1 MKSYYK
7 NLIAVANKKSM
18 LMLMSNEIEDPSPF
32 TKIIP
37 AGEIIPG
44 NDNLN
49 IGLTKHAERRLALL
63 EQASIEA
70 HAVYLLAPWKMIGRH
85 KRIKNISA
93 KIELLSTQLITSREE
108 DKHREEIKAQQKN
121 VTILPVNPNA
131 GLDAVDNSSDA
142 LVLDL
147 REYEQQLTRLDNDT
161 AAEHSLAVVDN
172 G

>member
-1 MKSYYK
+1 
-7 NLIAVANKKSM
+7 M
-18 LMLMSNEIEDPSPF
+18 LEIMSNEIEDPSPF

-49 IGLTKHAERRLALL
+49 IGLTKHIEKRLALL
-63 EQASIEA
+63 GQDSIEA
-70 HAVYLLAPWKMIGRH
+70 HTIYLLAPWKMIGRR
-85 KRIKNISA
+85 KRISEIHA
-93 KIELLSTQLITSREE
+93 KQTTLGIRLAASEREDLLREE
-108 DKHREEIKAQQKN
+108 RTSQQN
-121 VTILPVNPNA
+121 VTVLPIDVNA
-131 GLDAVDNSSDA
+131 SLDAVENSSDA

-147 REYEQQLTRLDNDT
+147 QEYEQRSLTRLDNDT